1 MDQEKYS
8 RILEITFVVQYM
20 IANIQSVL
28 ADFSNGSRKQIT
40 SPQCSKLVTLKL
52 ENKGCNQEQKQ
63 SEFYLSP

>member
-20 IANIQSVL
+20 IANIQFVL
-28 ADFSNGSRKQIT
+28 ADSTKQIT

-52 ENKGCNQEQKQ
+52 ENKACYQEGKK
-63 SEFYLSP
+63 S